1 MKTKITGPSRTVTV
15 YDDGDGK
22 WWITDNGNNKCVRP
36 APDSYD
42 ITYGLASI
50 FAGASDI
57 PTEVTEFLYE
67 KLFKS

>member
-1 MKTKITGPSRTVTV
+1 MKMIITGPRRTVTV
-15 YDDGDGK
+15 YPDENNK
-22 WWITDNGNNKCVRP
+22 WWILDNSNNKCVRP

-42 ITYGLASI
+42 ITCELASI

-57 PTEVTEFLYE
+57 SAEATEFLYE